1 MEYLSVA
8 EVLLLH
14 ARLIQRTGGSNGILQ
29 MGLLESA
36 VARPRAAFAGNDLY
50 PDLWSKAAALM
61 DSLIRNHPFVDGN
74 KRTALA
80 AAGIFL
86 ELNGYSPTATTD
98 QALAFVRQVYSRK
111 MTSKEMAT
119 WLEDHSQPVGKRRV

>member
-1 MEYLSVA
+1 VEYLTIN

-14 ARLIQRTGGSNGILQ
+14 ARLIQLTAGSRGVRD

-36 VARPRAAFAGNDLY
+36 LARPRSSFEGADLY
-50 PDLWSKAAALM
+50 PDLWTKAAALLH
-61 DSLIRNHPFVDGN
+61 SLAQNHPFVDGN

-86 ELNGYSPTATTD
+86 ELNGC
-98 QALAFVRQVYSRK
+98 ALASSNEEAVDFI
-111 MTSKEMAT
+111 
-119 WLEDHSQPVGKRRV
+119 RRVVIGQMELGDMAAWLQAHSRPQQL